1 MQCSFQA
8 ALSHL
13 VFSGLHGNGAVI
25 KLRQSVSSKLEWSMR
40 SARVKALGC
49 LWILCLGPL
58 FSYPS
63 AQAASRT
70 DIDHAIVQL
79 GKTVPNMKLEVE
91 LTKTWSRAYV
101 SDRIEGA
108 LLTMDPDFL
117 NRLTPDG
124 VLFVIAHEYAHVH
137 LEHQKKLGLKAM
149 ELAGM
154 PTPDMAFDAIE
165 RNPATMEKLHAMN
178 RQFELD
184 ADEAAPKWL
193 ASLGVTACTEDVLR
207 SIDGADMMMPVV
219 PSHPGYYSRRQVI
232 CRK

>member
-1 MQCSFQA
+1 MWNIKRILMLACVSGAWWIAGVQA
-8 ALSHL
+8 A
-13 VFSGLHGNGAVI
+13 NRA
-25 KLRQSVSSKLEWSMR
+25 
-40 SARVKALGC
+40 
-49 LWILCLGPL
+49 
-58 FSYPS
+58 
-63 AQAASRT
+63 
-70 DIDHAIVQL
+70 DIDLAISQL
-79 GKTVPNMKLEVE
+79 GSAVPGMKLEVE
-91 LTKTWSRAYV
+91 LTRTWSRAYI
-101 SDRIEGA
+101 SDRIEGP

-137 LEHQKKLGLKAM
+137 LEHQKKLGAKAM

-165 RNPATMEKLHAMN
+165 REPATMEKLHAMN

-184 ADEAAPKWL
+184 ADEAATKWL
-193 ASLGVTACTEDVLR
+193 ASLGVPACTEDVLR

-219 PSHPGYYSRRQVI
+219 PSHPGFYSRKQVI

>member
-1 MQCSFQA
+1 MSGSSRGVWVFVLCALLGGAMVHSPAKA
-8 ALSHL
+8 AT
-13 VFSGLHGNGAVI
+13 
-25 KLRQSVSSKLEWSMR
+25 
-40 SARVKALGC
+40 
-49 LWILCLGPL
+49 
-58 FSYPS
+58 
-63 AQAASRT
+63 RT
-70 DIDHAIVQL
+70 DIDDAILQL
-79 GKTVPNMKLEVE
+79 GKAVPGMKLEVE
-91 LTKTWSRAYV
+91 LTKTWSRAYI
-101 SDRIEGA
+101 SDRVEGA

-124 VLFVIAHEYAHVH
+124 VMFVIAHEYAHVH
-137 LEHQKKLGLKAM
+137 LDHQKKLGFKAM

-184 ADEAAPKWL
+184 ADEAATKWL
-193 ASLGVTACTEDVLR
+193 AALGIGACTEDVLR

-219 PSHPGYYSRRQVI
+219 PSHPGFYSRKQII

>member
-1 MQCSFQA
+1 MWRAWVEVLRFVWITCLGFALFYSSSQA
-8 ALSHL
+8 AT
-13 VFSGLHGNGAVI
+13 
-25 KLRQSVSSKLEWSMR
+25 
-40 SARVKALGC
+40 
-49 LWILCLGPL
+49 
-58 FSYPS
+58 
-63 AQAASRT
+63 RT

-137 LEHQKKLGLKAM
+137 LEHQKKLGSKAM
-149 ELAGM
+149 ELAGQ

-184 ADEAAPKWL
+184 ADEAATKWL

>member
-1 MQCSFQA
+1 M
-8 ALSHL
+8 
-13 VFSGLHGNGAVI
+13 
-25 KLRQSVSSKLEWSMR
+25 W
-40 SARVKALGC
+40 SARINALRS
-49 LWILCLGPL
+49 LWIVCLGIS
-58 FSYPS
+58 FSSSS

-79 GKTVPNMKLEVE
+79 GKAVPEMKLEVE

-117 NRLTPDG
+117 SRLTPDG

-137 LEHQKKLGLKAM
+137 LAHQKKLGFKAM
-149 ELAGM
+149 ELAGQ

-184 ADEAAPKWL
+184 ADEAATKWL

>member
-1 MQCSFQA
+1 MGISF
-8 ALSHL
+8 
-13 VFSGLHGNGAVI
+13 
-25 KLRQSVSSKLEWSMR
+25 SSS
-40 SARVKALGC
+40 
-49 LWILCLGPL
+49 
-58 FSYPS
+58 S

-79 GKTVPNMKLEVE
+79 GKAVPEMKLEVE

-117 NRLTPDG
+117 SRLTPDG

-137 LEHQKKLGLKAM
+137 LAHQKKLGFKAM
-149 ELAGM
+149 ELAGQ

-184 ADEAAPKWL
+184 ADEAATKWL

>member
-1 MQCSFQA
+1 MQLFKRG
-8 ALSHL
+8 LTGL
-13 VFSGLHGNGAVI
+13 VFLMVLSTVFMHAAAN
-25 KLRQSVSSKLEWSMR
+25 
-40 SARVKALGC
+40 SAT
-49 LWILCLGPL
+49 
-58 FSYPS
+58 
-63 AQAASRT
+63 RT
-70 DIDHAIVQL
+70 DIDQAITQL
-79 GKTVPNMKLEVE
+79 GTAVPGMKLEVE
-91 LTKTWSRAYV
+91 LTKTWSRAYI
-101 SDRIEGA
+101 SDRIEGP

-137 LEHQKKLGLKAM
+137 LEHQKKLGAKAM

-184 ADEAAPKWL
+184 ADEAATKWL
-193 ASLGVTACTEDVLR
+193 AALGIVACTEDVLR

-219 PSHPGYYSRRQVI
+219 PSHPGFYSRKQVI

>member
-1 MQCSFQA
+1 MRGAWVRVFGFV
-8 ALSHL
+8 L
-13 VFSGLHGNGAVI
+13 VA
-25 KLRQSVSSKLEWSMR
+25 
-40 SARVKALGC
+40 
-49 LWILCLGPL
+49 CLGLP
-58 FSYPS
+58 FSFSS
-63 AQAASRT
+63 AHAATRT
-70 DIDHAIVQL
+70 DIDEAIVRL
-79 GKTVPNMKLEVE
+79 GQAVPNMRLEVE

-101 SDRIEGA
+101 SNRIEGA

-117 NRLTPDG
+117 GRLTPDG
-124 VLFVIAHEYAHVH
+124 VLFVIAHEYAHVY

-165 RNPATMEKLHAMN
+165 RDPATMEKLHAMN

-184 ADEAAPKWL
+184 ADEAATRWL
-193 ASLGVTACTEDVLR
+193 ARLGVGACTDDVLR

-232 CRK
+232 CRN

>member
-1 MQCSFQA
+1 MWGAHVRVLRFAWIAHLGFLFFHSGVQA
-8 ALSHL
+8 AT
-13 VFSGLHGNGAVI
+13 
-25 KLRQSVSSKLEWSMR
+25 
-40 SARVKALGC
+40 
-49 LWILCLGPL
+49 
-58 FSYPS
+58 
-63 AQAASRT
+63 RT

-79 GKTVPNMKLEVE
+79 GKAVPNMKLEVE

-137 LEHQKKLGLKAM
+137 LEHQKKLGMKAM

-184 ADEAAPKWL
+184 ADEAATKWL
-193 ASLGVTACTEDVLR
+193 ASLNIVACTEDVLR

>member
-1 MQCSFQA
+1 MLGFRRVLVLLLIASSLSGAGVQA
-8 ALSHL
+8 AT
-13 VFSGLHGNGAVI
+13 
-25 KLRQSVSSKLEWSMR
+25 
-40 SARVKALGC
+40 RV
-49 LWILCLGPL
+49 
-58 FSYPS
+58 
-63 AQAASRT
+63 
-70 DIDHAIVQL
+70 DIDQAITQL
-79 GKTVPNMKLEVE
+79 GTAVPGMKLEVE
-91 LTKTWSRAYV
+91 LTKTWSRAYI
-101 SDRIEGA
+101 SDRIEGP

-117 NRLTPDG
+117 TRLTPDG

-137 LEHQKKLGLKAM
+137 LEHQKKLGAKAM

-184 ADEAAPKWL
+184 ADEAATKWL
-193 ASLGVTACTEDVLR
+193 AALGIGACTEDVLR

-219 PSHPGYYSRRQVI
+219 PSHPGFYSRKQVI

>member
-1 MQCSFQA
+1 MLGIHRVLGLALLVSACASQGAHA
-8 ALSHL
+8 A
-13 VFSGLHGNGAVI
+13 
-25 KLRQSVSSKLEWSMR
+25 SKLD
-40 SARVKALGC
+40 V
-49 LWILCLGPL
+49 
-58 FSYPS
+58 
-63 AQAASRT
+63 
-70 DIDHAIVQL
+70 DHAITQL
-79 GKTVPNMKLEVE
+79 RTAIPDMQLEVE
-91 LTKTWSRAYV
+91 LTRTWSRAYV
-101 SDRIEGA
+101 SDRIEGP

-137 LEHQKKLGLKAM
+137 LEHQKKLGAKAM

-184 ADEAAPKWL
+184 ADEAATKWL
-193 ASLGVTACTEDVLR
+193 ATLGIGACTEDVLR

-219 PSHPGYYSRRQVI
+219 PSHPGFYSRKQVI

>member
-1 MQCSFQA
+1 
-8 ALSHL
+8 
-13 VFSGLHGNGAVI
+13 
-25 KLRQSVSSKLEWSMR
+25 MR
-40 SARVKALGC
+40 STSVRTLRFAQIAL
-49 LWILCLGPL
+49 LGML
-58 FSYPS
+58 FVSCEML
-63 AQAASRT
+63 AATRT
-70 DIDHAIVQL
+70 DIDNAIVQL
-79 GKTVPNMKLEVE
+79 GKAVPGMKLEVE

-101 SDRIEGA
+101 SDRVEGA

-117 NRLTPDG
+117 NRLAPDG

-149 ELAGM
+149 ELAGL

-165 RNPATMEKLHAMN
+165 RDPSTMEKLHAMN

-184 ADEAAPKWL
+184 ADEAATKWL
-193 ASLGVTACTEDVLR
+193 AGLGVVACNEDVLR
-207 SIDGADMMMPVV
+207 SIDGADMMMPIV

>member
-1 MQCSFQA
+1 MWSAWVKFFGFVLVACQGFLFCNVSAVA
-8 ALSHL
+8 AT
-13 VFSGLHGNGAVI
+13 
-25 KLRQSVSSKLEWSMR
+25 
-40 SARVKALGC
+40 
-49 LWILCLGPL
+49 
-58 FSYPS
+58 
-63 AQAASRT
+63 RT
-70 DIDHAIVQL
+70 DIDHAILQL
-79 GKTVPNMKLEVE
+79 GKAVPNMRLEVE

-101 SDRIEGA
+101 SDRIDGA

-117 NRLTPDG
+117 GRLTPDG

-165 RNPATMEKLHAMN
+165 RDPATMEKLHAMN

-184 ADEAAPKWL
+184 ADEAATKWL
-193 ASLGVTACTEDVLR
+193 ASLGVGACTEDVLR

>member
-1 MQCSFQA
+1 MWGAHVRLLRLAWIAHLGFLLFYSGVQA
-8 ALSHL
+8 AT
-13 VFSGLHGNGAVI
+13 
-25 KLRQSVSSKLEWSMR
+25 
-40 SARVKALGC
+40 
-49 LWILCLGPL
+49 
-58 FSYPS
+58 
-63 AQAASRT
+63 RT

-79 GKTVPNMKLEVE
+79 GKAVPNMKLEVE
-91 LTKTWSRAYV
+91 LTKPWSRAYV

-137 LEHQKKLGLKAM
+137 LEHQKKLGMKAM

-184 ADEAAPKWL
+184 ADEAATKWL
-193 ASLGVTACTEDVLR
+193 ASLNIVACTEDVLR

>member
-1 MQCSFQA
+1 MLGFRRVLVLLLIASSLSGAGVQA
-8 ALSHL
+8 AT
-13 VFSGLHGNGAVI
+13 
-25 KLRQSVSSKLEWSMR
+25 
-40 SARVKALGC
+40 RV
-49 LWILCLGPL
+49 
-58 FSYPS
+58 
-63 AQAASRT
+63 
-70 DIDHAIVQL
+70 DIDQAITQL
-79 GKTVPNMKLEVE
+79 GTAVPGMKLEVE
-91 LTKTWSRAYV
+91 LTKTWSRAYI
-101 SDRIEGA
+101 SDRIEGP

-137 LEHQKKLGLKAM
+137 LEHQKKLGAKAM

-184 ADEAAPKWL
+184 ADEAATKWL
-193 ASLGVTACTEDVLR
+193 AALGIVACTEDVLR

-219 PSHPGYYSRRQVI
+219 PSHPGFYSRKQVI

>member
-1 MQCSFQA
+1 MWR
-8 ALSHL
+8 
-13 VFSGLHGNGAVI
+13 VWVEV
-25 KLRQSVSSKLEWSMR
+25 LRFV
-40 SARVKALGC
+40 
-49 LWILCLGPL
+49 WITCLGFAL
-58 FSYPS
+58 FYSS
-63 AQAASRT
+63 AQAATRT

-101 SDRIEGA
+101 SG
-108 LLTMDPDFL
+108 
-117 NRLTPDG
+117 
-124 VLFVIAHEYAHVH
+124 
-137 LEHQKKLGLKAM
+137 Q
-149 ELAGM
+149 

-184 ADEAAPKWL
+184 ADEAATKWL

>member
-1 MQCSFQA
+1 MWGAHVRVLRFAWIAHLGFLLFHSGVQA
-8 ALSHL
+8 AT
-13 VFSGLHGNGAVI
+13 
-25 KLRQSVSSKLEWSMR
+25 
-40 SARVKALGC
+40 
-49 LWILCLGPL
+49 
-58 FSYPS
+58 
-63 AQAASRT
+63 RT

-79 GKTVPNMKLEVE
+79 GKAVPNMKLEVE

-165 RNPATMEKLHAMN
+165 RDPATMEKLHAMN

-184 ADEAAPKWL
+184 ADEAATKWL
-193 ASLGVTACTEDVLR
+193 ASLGVGACTEDVLR